1 MWIDL
6 NTVEQSPFSDE
17 YDACIC
23 GSGPAGMAVAQK
35 LIAKGARILMLEA
48 GGMEPTVES
57 QDIYQGE
64 SIGPLTYYGVEACR
78 LRYFGGTSNHW
89 TGLCG
94 LFNPIDFEDRD
105 IWDLPGWPISY
116 DDTYSR
122 LEDAMAFLDLEQ
134 GSLAQR
140 EEKSWFSNRFRPAGY
155 AFSKPTRVGEKFEA
169 PLKEASNAHVA
180 INANVTGLQLS
191 ESGSR
196 IANLTVQNYSNQSFT
211 ISAKHFVLAFGALEN
226 ARFLLNAQKG
236 HKGAAGAGHEMVG
249 RCFMEH
255 FGVTLGR
262 FIPTDSSLAK
272 RPDFLLLNPLD
283 DIATKRGLGSS
294 AVTMTPGGKPSF
306 YGRLAPLRRM
316 SRNITC
322 SNDVLLQ
329 RARAKNDIICD
340 GDGMVTTIMEQ
351 TPNMLSRITL
361 DDSKT
366 DQFKQARLQLD
377 WRITEQDQ
385 KTVYGMAEE
394 LGIALAENGLAR
406 LRIADDVRDGSA
418 DLGFHCHQMGTTRMS
433 IDPRHGVV
441 NTNSTV
447 HGIENLHIGGSSV
460 FSTGGGVNPTL
471 TIVALAL
478 RLGDHLASKLGLH

>member
-6 NTVEQSPFSDE
+6 NSVETSPFSGE

-35 LIAKGARILMLEA
+35 LIAKGARVLLLEA

-57 QDIYQGE
+57 QEVYQGE

-116 DDTYSR
+116 DETYSR
-122 LEDAMAFLDLEQ
+122 LDEAMAFLDLEP
-134 GSLAQR
+134 GSLARR
-140 EEKSWFSNRFRPAGY
+140 EEPSWMSNRFRTGGY
-155 AFSKPTRVGEKFEA
+155 AFSKPTRVGEKFET
-169 PLKEASNAHVA
+169 PLKEATNVDVA
-180 INANVTGLQLS
+180 INANVTGLQLN
-191 ESGSR
+191 ENGAR
-196 IANLTVQNYSNQSFT
+196 ITGLTVQNYSNQSFNV
-211 ISAKHFVLAFGALEN
+211 SAKHFVLAFGALEN
-226 ARFLLNAQKG
+226 ARFLLNA
-236 HKGAAGAGHEMVG
+236 HKENAGAAGAGHDMVG

-255 FGVTLGR
+255 FDVTLGR

-272 RPDFLLLNPLD
+272 RADILLLNPTD
-283 DIATKRGLGSS
+283 DLASRRALGSS
-294 AVTMTPGGKPSF
+294 VVTMTPGGKPAF

-316 SRNITC
+316 KRNITC
-322 SNDVLLQ
+322 GNDLFLQ
-329 RARAKNDIICD
+329 MARAKNDIICD

-351 TPNMLSRITL
+351 SPNILSRITL
-361 DDSKT
+361 NDAQN
-366 DQFKQARLQLD
+366 DQFGKARLKLD
-377 WRITEQDQ
+377 WQITEQDQ
-385 KTVYGMAEE
+385 KTIYGMAEE
-394 LGIALAENGLAR
+394 LGKALAENGLAR
-406 LRIADDVRDGSA
+406 LRIADDVRDGNA

-433 IDPRHGVV
+433 TDPRHGVV
-441 NTNSTV
+441 DANSTV

-478 RLGDHLASKLGLH
+478 RLGDHLGIKLALN